1 MQDPGSK
8 WMVRMMLTWQMV
20 ARVMMGM
27 MMMRRVM
34 MGMMRMVV
42 LVNPTNDE
50 DDEAQEI

>member
-27 MMMRRVM
+27 M
-34 MGMMRMVV
+34 RMVP

>member
-27 MMMRRVM
+27 M
-34 MGMMRMVV
+34 RMVA

>member
-27 MMMRRVM
+27 M
-34 MGMMRMVV
+34 RMVP
-42 LVNPTNDE
+42 LVNPVANYE

>member
-20 ARVMMGM
+20 ARG
-27 MMMRRVM
+27 M
-34 MGMMRMVV
+34 MGMMRMVP